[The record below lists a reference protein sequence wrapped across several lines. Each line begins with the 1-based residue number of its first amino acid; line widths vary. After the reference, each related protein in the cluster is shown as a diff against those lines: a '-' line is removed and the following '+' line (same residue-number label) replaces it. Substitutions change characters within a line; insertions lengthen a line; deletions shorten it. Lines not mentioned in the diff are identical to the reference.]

1 MYSAMKALSI
11 LPLIGTAGVACAV
24 DALPAS
30 GELGCDDARLDTC
43 EYFDPESGLRVRLP
57 LDWPMRR
64 LRASTVSGPA
74 AGARQRNALR
84 WVVIDY
90 LPEEPA
96 NPEAS
101 LFYAAVLPRS
111 AWLRLSEEAASSPG
125 TEVAASRTL
134 AVVAVRGPVNPYPP
148 DSRDAQIFD
157 ALVPSLEE
165 ISLILTLR
173 PARCSP
179 GCAADRLSS
188 AATAA
193 LPQRGTR

>member
-1 MYSAMKALSI
+1 MFRILKATAF
-11 LPLIGTAGVACAV
+11 LPLIGSAGIACAV

-30 GELGCDDARLDTC
+30 GELGCDDTRLESC
-43 EYFDPESGLRVRLP
+43 EFYDPASGLRVRLP
-57 LDWPMRR
+57 IDWPMRL
-64 LRASTVSGPA
+64 LRVSTVSGPA

-101 LFYAAVLPRS
+101 LFYAAVLPRG
-111 AWLRLSEEAASSPG
+111 AWLRLSDGVAPVPG
-125 TEVAASRTL
+125 TEVATSRTL
-134 AVVAVRGPVNPYPP
+134 AVVAARGPVNPYPP

-173 PARCSP
+173 PTP
-179 GCAADRLSS
+179 
-188 AATAA
+188 
-193 LPQRGTR
+193 